1 MKALVSSVACEVLGG
16 HCHVKIWN
24 RGGCAGTIVV
34 NAADGIK
41 IAKMLVPFGTES
53 LDATGRYQR
62 WALAEAITYFGG
74 DELKAWQD
82 DEDPN
87 LIHFS
92 EKGKKRGTATW
103 DGSGFRE
110 PTFRFTHMESVNT
123 DLFETLADLMRESKR
138 RLEAA

>member
-1 MKALVSSVACEVLGG
+1 MRALISSVRCEVSGA

-24 RGGCAGTIVV
+24 RGGCAGEIVV
-34 NAADGIK
+34 NADDGIK
-41 IAKMLVPFGTES
+41 IAKMLVPFGTET

-62 WALAEAITYFGG
+62 WALAEALTYFGG
-74 DELKAWQD
+74 DELKAWED

-92 EKGKKRGTATW
+92 EKGKQLGTATW
-103 DGSGFRE
+103 DGSGFRG
-110 PTFRFTHMESVNT
+110 PTFKFTHIESVNV
-123 DLFETLADLMRESKR
+123 DLFETLADLLGESKR